1 MKYIL
6 VIGITILFSACM
18 APREITE
25 QYIKNKIEKHEVG
38 KANNSLTYTIFKGF
52 ALDHSSYLE
61 ITGFKQG
68 SEKKMVIG
76 VDKYYNLR
84 PRFSAEQ
91 AVLAEVYYL
100 ELDMSEFV
108 LFYNELIN
116 LKEKASSQTAG
127 KNETSYMDIT
137 ITPNFFISSSKYNT
151 TSPGMFNVNLW
162 INGDKYVI
170 PTNVLINQLEKFKSW
185 NP

>member
-1 MKYIL
+1 MKNLLIISIAIFL
-6 VIGITILFSACM
+6 SSCM

-25 QYIKNKIEKHEVG
+25 QYIKNKIEKHDIG

-61 ITGFKQG
+61 ITGFKQAG
-68 SEKKMVIG
+68 EKKMVIG

-84 PRFSAEQ
+84 PRFSEEQ
-91 AVLAEVYYL
+91 AVLAEIYYL
-100 ELDMSEFV
+100 ELNMYEFV

-116 LKEKASSQTAG
+116 LKEKAASQTAG
-127 KNETSYMDIT
+127 KNETSYMDFT

-151 TSPGMFNVNLW
+151 TSPGMFSVNLW
-162 INGDKYVI
+162 INGEKYVI
-170 PTNVLINQLEKFKSW
+170 PTNVLINQLEKFKTW